1 VMKMRMRMK
10 EGERIV
16 WMVVEIQEEV
26 QGFWMVVLGHS
37 LLLKM
42 MEKEME
48 VMEVKKEIQMLCFF
62 PIQGIPLSLIVSLNQ
77 IEIETEGF
85 EMD

>member
-1 VMKMRMRMK
+1 
-10 EGERIV
+10 
-16 WMVVEIQEEV
+16 
-26 QGFWMVVLGHS
+26 
-37 LLLKM
+37 
-42 MEKEME
+42 ME